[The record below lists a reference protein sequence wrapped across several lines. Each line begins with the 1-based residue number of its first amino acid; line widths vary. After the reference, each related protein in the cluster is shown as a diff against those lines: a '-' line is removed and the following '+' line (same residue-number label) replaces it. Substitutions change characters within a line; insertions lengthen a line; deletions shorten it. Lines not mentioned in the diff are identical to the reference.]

1 MKIENNFKANVL
13 FEINVS
19 DGNNSYLVIYGE
31 HINGYYCCIPN
42 WKIGCE
48 MAAPGDI
55 YYNKNLLFRAGLE
68 METAEAIA
76 NVIAEYSARE
86 R

>member
-13 FEINVS
+13 FEISVS
-19 DGNNSYLVIYGE
+19 DGNNSYLVIYGK

-48 MAAPGDI
+48 MAEPNDI

-68 METAEAIA
+68 MEAAEGVA
-76 NVIAEYSARE
+76 NIIAEYSARE
-86 R
+86 M